1 MPSRS
6 FAGRAMRLLA
16 AGAGVAAGAY
26 AAYASVTWYRY
37 GQVPRSTPEEKDPL
51 LDEFM
56 PRYETVER
64 HHIRVGAPAEVT
76 LAAAREMKLM
86 DLPIVRAIFK
96 GREVILGAT
105 PVESKPPRG
114 LLEEVQS
121 LGWVVLA
128 EIPGREVVVGAVTKP
143 WEANVT
149 FRSIPPAEF
158 AAFAE
163 PDHVKIAWTL
173 RADPVGATASIFRTE
188 TRTLATD
195 DAARTKF
202 RRYWA
207 FLSPGIAVIRLAS
220 LRPTKAEAER
230 RARMHASA

>member
-1 MPSRS
+1 MPSES
-6 FAGRAMRLLA
+6 FAGRAMRVLA

-26 AAYASVTWYRY
+26 AAYAGVTWCRY
-37 GQVPRSTPEEKDPL
+37 GQVPRATPQDEDRL

-56 PRYETVER
+56 PDYETVER
-64 HHIRVGAPAEVT
+64 HRIRVRAPAEVT
-76 LAAAREMKLM
+76 LAVAREMKLM
-86 DLPIVRAIFK
+86 DLPIVRAIIK
-96 GREVILGAT
+96 GRELILGAT
-105 PVESKPPRG
+105 PVESKGPRG

-143 WEANVT
+143 WDANVT
-149 FRSIPPAEF
+149 FRSIPPVEF
-158 AAFAE
+158 AAFSE
-163 PDHVKIAWTL
+163 PDYVKIAWTL
-173 RADPVGATASIFRTE
+173 RADPVSAAESIFRTE
-188 TRTLATD
+188 TRAIATD
-195 DAARTKF
+195 AAARTKF